1 MRVWRHSLD
10 DLDEM
15 MLNMELT
22 GRRKT
27 RRPQRRFMNVVKDMQ
42 RAGVT
47 GEEVERTAECSQAY
61 RSLIT
66 LTRTFFCINKY
77 FL

>member
-1 MRVWRHSLD
+1 MRVWRQSLD

-27 RRPQRRFMNVVKDMQ
+27 RPQRRFMNVVKDMQ

-47 GEEVERTAECSQAY
+47 GEEAGDRVPMRCGDP
-61 RSLIT
+61 
-66 LTRTFFCINKY
+66 
-77 FL
+77 

>member
-27 RRPQRRFMNVVKDMQ
+27 RPQRRFMNVVKDMQ

-47 GEEVERTAECSQAY
+47 GEEAGDRVTMRCGDP
-61 RSLIT
+61 
-66 LTRTFFCINKY
+66 
-77 FL
+77 

>member
-1 MRVWRHSLD
+1 MRVWRQSLD

-15 MLNMELT
+15 MLNMELK

-27 RRPQRRFMNVVKDMQ
+27 RPQRRFMNVVKDMQ

-47 GEEVERTAECSQAY
+47 GEEAGDRVPMRCGDP
-61 RSLIT
+61 
-66 LTRTFFCINKY
+66 
-77 FL
+77 

>member
-47 GEEVERTAECSQAY
+47 GEEVERTAECSRAY
-61 RSLIT
+61 HSLIT
-66 LTRTFFCINKY
+66 LIH
-77 FL
+77 